1 MVSINY
7 ELPDDVHQRAKVAAA
22 REGLTLKEWVIRAL
36 ETAADE
42 QTEAK

>member
-36 ETAADE
+36 DAAGS